1 MLAAVGSRRR
11 PEDECRKMKHANLRS
26 IAHNIADSLGSGI
39 GLMVGVYEID
49 VYGEAAAAPNGQIVV
64 DFLAGQI
71 VEGTP
76 SERLKKIVGLYREA
90 LPGLCA
96 KHGASVSDFRELV
109 VRYSAATLFD
119 VTIEDSHGRRTTAEY
134 AGIPAQR
141 QMIVDGLKRVR
152 PKPTR

>member
-1 MLAAVGSRRR
+1 M
-11 PEDECRKMKHANLRS
+11 PKMKHADLRS

-39 GLMVGVYEID
+39 GLMVGIYEMD
-49 VYGEAAAAPNGQIVV
+49 VYGEAAASPDGQIVV

-76 SERLKKIVGLYREA
+76 SEHLKKAVGLHRDA

-109 VRYSAATLFD
+109 VRYSAATHFD
-119 VTIEDSHGRRTTAEY
+119 VTIEYSRGRRTTAEY

-141 QMIVDGLKRVR
+141 QTVVDSLKRVR
-152 PKPTR
+152 PKPVR